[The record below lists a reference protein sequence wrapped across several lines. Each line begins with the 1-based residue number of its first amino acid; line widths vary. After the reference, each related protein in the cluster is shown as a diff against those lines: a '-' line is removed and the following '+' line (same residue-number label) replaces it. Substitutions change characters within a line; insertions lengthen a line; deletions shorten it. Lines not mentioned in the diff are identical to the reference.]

1 MLAEITK
8 LNCTQ
13 RHGRLHRRIVRYLNC
28 EPAKLWAAQRALP
41 SRASDAQI
49 RSLSARIN
57 PFSEESLP
65 IIWRPIPKRSGL
77 GFRVVCELPPRL
89 KGAHYLIKDVLQ
101 AQFEP
106 LQHLFDVSGRGRD
119 KAAEAVKDALED
131 GYNKCFIGDVR
142 DCYQHVSGSTL
153 RHYLP
158 LPKTVVDHEQIG
170 RAHV

>member
-1 MLAEITK
+1 MTDSFFIFSGQDGLDVRRRNQDVQRVSRLAREMLAEITN

-65 IIWRPIPKRSGL
+65 IIWRPIPTRSGL
-77 GFRVVCELPPRL
+77 GFRVVCEFPPRL
-89 KGAHYLIKDVLQ
+89 KGAHYRIQVGLQ
-101 AQFEP
+101 APFGP
-106 LQHLFDVSGRGRD
+106 LHHLFAVSG
-119 KAAEAVKDALED
+119 
-131 GYNKCFIGDVR
+131 
-142 DCYQHVSGSTL
+142 
-153 RHYLP
+153 P
-158 LPKTVVDHEQIG
+158 G
-170 RAHV
+170 RAQADK